1 MTTDTE
7 VGSAAVI
14 SGLRESR
21 LVLSGNEAKA
31 A

>member
-7 VGSAAVI
+7 VGSAVVI
-14 SGLRESR
+14 SGLLESR
-21 LVLSGNEAKA
+21 PVLSGNEAKA